1 MVKMENNNINL
12 KKIKE
17 ENNMRKRMFKGGR
30 ILKFVQGVLEKVRDN
45 NKIDGEFEF
54 YQLSKEKINK
64 IAELKKSMKDDDELL
79 YNIIPIIGSFE
90 MDVTLK
96 EFKEMLQ
103 FPTKQFMEVIN
114 QVLEITKEMLD
125 TSNTMANLKN
135 KVDDLNNNPMVKGL
149 KEEAKDEIVQEPV
162 KTKEEILDEL
172 YSQLSTPEIKSDKDK
187 RMAILSK
194 INKLESNEKSA

>member
-1 MVKMENNNINL
+1 MENNNINL

-17 ENNMRKRMFKGGR
+17 ENNMRISMFKGGR